1 MYVYDIQYIHVHFNH
16 EKESTYPLNSMR
28 PQTLGPLPTPPPG
41 PALRLI
47 PATPV
52 VGEQETNLGM
62 SPRKRAMVKKE
73 DVIAN
78 LAVVSKRE
86 GSNAPRAMKTPLV
99 SRSNTQTSETFSGA
113 ASDSTKA
120 TMSVGGGDG
129 TKEWGRSP
137 SVRSVGGWRPKA
149 MPGLRRSN
157 SDKAITK
164 KKNVKVVRKMKS
176 MNKSDSVKSGEPS
189 LRGSSSFHKSSKS
202 SKSNGFYRL
211 TSLPFSQIVFV
222 PV

>member
-1 MYVYDIQYIHVHFNH
+1 MHVYDIQYIHVYFNY

-52 VGEQETNLGM
+52 VGEQENNLGV

-129 TKEWGRSP
+129 RKEWGRSP

-211 TSLPFSQIVFV
+211 PSLPFSQIVFV
-222 PV
+222 PL